1 MSREPPPSGSGS
13 DGQPEAATGA
23 QELLFASL
31 YADLRRLADRELR
44 LHPESPV
51 SPTTLVH
58 EAYLNMAGR
67 GLNFE
72 DRARF
77 LGYVARAM
85 RGLLIDFLRQRAALK
100 RGAEFE
106 ITHLTTRQGEALPD
120 STLLTRL
127 SEALDVLAKM
137 DPRLAEVVDLRY
149 FCGFSFTQIA
159 TLRGVS
165 ERTVQ
170 RDWEKARL
178 LLYHEV
184 GLP

>member
-1 MSREPPPSGSGS
+1 MSKVLPPSAPANDDQADAS
-13 DGQPEAATGA
+13 PAA

-31 YADLRRLADRELR
+31 YADLRRIADRELR
-44 LHPESPV
+44 RHPGNSV

-58 EAYLNMAGR
+58 EAYLNIGGR
-67 GLNFE
+67 AVNFE
-72 DRARF
+72 NQAKF

-85 RGLLIDFLRQRAALK
+85 RGLLIDFVRQRNSLK
-100 RGAEFE
+100 RGAGFE
-106 ITHLTTRQGEALPD
+106 ITHLTTHHGGELADGPVLV
-120 STLLTRL
+120 RL

-149 FCGFSFTQIA
+149 FCGFSFAEIA
-159 TLRGVS
+159 RLRGAS

-178 LLYHEV
+178 LLYHEIE
-184 GLP
+184 LP